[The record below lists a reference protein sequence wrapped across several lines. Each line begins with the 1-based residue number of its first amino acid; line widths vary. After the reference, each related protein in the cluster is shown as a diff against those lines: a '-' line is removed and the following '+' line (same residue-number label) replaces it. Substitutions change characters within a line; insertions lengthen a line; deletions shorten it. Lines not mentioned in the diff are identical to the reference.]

1 MIPSFPS
8 EEMSAKHETGNSP
21 VDGIHFH
28 PLSLHMGQASHQLGK
43 NRAYQ
48 IRIHNKPEKKHFLS
62 KVFKFSL
69 MQKKNPRYFI
79 FNSQGYTNATA
90 APLTSVIVEGC
101 QKFSAYLDTVMCQEN
116 LTIFFKAAW
125 KCFNLLYLKL
135 SVSQPETF
143 ACLSSKGCKTIP
155 DRNLTPLDFL
165 SFVQSK

>member
-1 MIPSFPS
+1 M
-8 EEMSAKHETGNSP
+8 
-21 VDGIHFH
+21 
-28 PLSLHMGQASHQLGK
+28 
-43 NRAYQ
+43 
-48 IRIHNKPEKKHFLS
+48 
-62 KVFKFSL
+62 FKFSL

-116 LTIFFKAAW
+116 LTIFFRAAW

-165 SFVQSK
+165 SFVQSKWTQISDTDNKNTNQWQWQQKLLGLWPVYTQTLLRIQKLKIKLLI